1 MSLTLIILANLIMLQ
16 GCLPMSLA
24 NDHELER
31 VAYLQADKHKGLN
44 ISLNA
49 GNKLGV
55 VYAL

>member
-1 MSLTLIILANLIMLQ
+1 
-16 GCLPMSLA
+16 MSLA

-31 VAYLQADKHKGLN
+31 VSYLQADKHKGLN